1 MSGWLRKSMSE
12 VPSAAL
18 SLGLWGAVPF
28 LVLSVLSIFV
38 DDLWGVNVESALI
51 AYGAVILSFLGG
63 VHWGMAIS
71 WFGTE
76 APQIFDRRLMIS
88 VVPSLLGWL
97 ALLLPASVAL
107 LVLAI
112 SFAAML
118 YIDLVAAGQGQA
130 PSWYPALRWLLT
142 AIVIGSLIMCI
153 VF

>member
-71 WFGTE
+71 
-76 APQIFDRRLMIS
+76 
-88 VVPSLLGWL
+88 
-97 ALLLPASVAL
+97 
-107 LVLAI
+107 
-112 SFAAML
+112 
-118 YIDLVAAGQGQA
+118 
-130 PSWYPALRWLLT
+130 
-142 AIVIGSLIMCI
+142 
-153 VF
+153 